1 MAAADPR
8 AELSPLAAA
17 LLEGRAPHAIRL
29 SAARGVLPLARPE
42 LLRVLV
48 ALQRDPDEGV
58 RQEATSRFSSLSIP
72 ELKEALSD
80 PGTVPEVLHHIAL
93 SSSMKPELVEPLLV
107 NPSTAV
113 VTLEGLIPRL
123 GPTHL
128 DQLLLN
134 QQRLIAN
141 PRLLDRIAAHPA
153 ATPQQRARVEE
164 YRRHFIDRPA
174 PAPAPEPEREPPAAA
189 VAVVAAGGV
198 VPSEDQAHEPGA
210 EEESADDSMAD
221 NATRRIMLMNTAE
234 KIQLAFKGSR
244 EDRAILI
251 KDPSKSVQE
260 AVMESPK
267 LTENEVESIARMRS
281 VTEEVLRIIAANRD
295 WSKNYAVISSLAS
308 NPKTPPAI
316 AMNMVSRQN
325 QRDLKILASDKNV
338 SEVIRRHAKKVIE
351 SRNERTG
358 GRPGH

>member
-1 MAAADPR
+1 MAAPDAR
-8 AELSPLAAA
+8 AELSPLASA

-48 ALQRDPDEGV
+48 ALQRDADHAV
-58 RQEATSRFSSLSIP
+58 RQEASSRLCSLSIP

-80 PGTVPEVLHHIAL
+80 PATVPEVLHHIAL
-93 SSSMKPELVEPLLV
+93 SASMKPELVEPLLV

-113 VTLEGLIPRL
+113 VTLEALIPRL
-123 GPTHL
+123 GATHL

-141 PRLLDRIAAHPA
+141 PRLLDRIAAHPS
-153 ATPQQRARVEE
+153 ATPLHRSRVEE
-164 YRRHFIDRPA
+164 YRRHFIDRPVA
-174 PAPAPEPEREPPAAA
+174 FAPEPPQAHATIHGPPPAPPELPPVVEAQAPAGEEAA
-189 VAVVAAGGV
+189 
-198 VPSEDQAHEPGA
+198 
-210 EEESADDSMAD
+210 ADDVMAD
-221 NATRRIMLMNTAE
+221 NATRRIMRMNTAE

-244 EDRAILI
+244 EDRTILI

-267 LTENEVESIARMRS
+267 LTENEVEAIARMRS
-281 VTEEVLRIIAANRD
+281 VTEEVLRLIAGNRD
-295 WSKNYAVISSLAS
+295 WSKNYAVISALAA

-316 AMNMVSRQN
+316 AMTMVSRLN
-325 QRDLKILASDKNV
+325 QRDLKILAVDKNV
-338 SEVIRRHAKKVIE
+338 SEVIRRHAKKVVD